1 LRKDH
6 VDGGLFVNGSLFGYF
21 YLVPALGIVVWY
33 MRRFFRLERESLE
46 ALKAATEAAM
56 LEPPTLHPEIDLSTC
71 IGCKSCVAACP
82 EQDAHTV
89 LGMIGRKAR
98 LVGPSNCIG
107 HGACKTVCPVNA
119 ITLVFGTA
127 TRGIDIP
134 VVKPNFETDVPGIFI
149 AGELGGMGLIRNAIE
164 QGRQAMHSISELL
177 QAGHN
182 NDFDLVVV
190 GAGPAGFAAT
200 LAAKLGNLKSVTVE
214 QESLGGTVAH
224 YPRGKLVMTQP
235 AELPIVGK
243 VKLGEILK
251 EDLMEYWHGIER
263 ETGVEISYEERVK
276 SIVPAPGG
284 SGFVI
289 ETNRNEYNTRAIL
302 LAIGRRGTPRQLG
315 VPGEDL
321 PKVVY
326 RLIDPE
332 QYKGQHV
339 LVVGGG
345 DSALEAATSIA
356 EEQNTV
362 VTLSYRS
369 AAFSRAKQKN
379 RDKVEAMQNSG
390 TVRVLLKS
398 NVKQIDA
405 NSVSI
410 ALEDSVEEIQNDS
423 VIISAGGILP
433 TAFLRE
439 TGIHVETKYG
449 TE

>member
-1 LRKDH
+1 
-6 VDGGLFVNGSLFGYF
+6 
-21 YLVPALGIVVWY
+21 
-33 MRRFFRLERESLE
+33 
-46 ALKAATEAAM
+46 
-56 LEPPTLHPEIDLSTC
+56 
-71 IGCKSCVAACP
+71 
-82 EQDAHTV
+82 
-89 LGMIGRKAR
+89 
-98 LVGPSNCIG
+98 
-107 HGACKTVCPVNA
+107 
-119 ITLVFGTA
+119 
-127 TRGIDIP
+127 
-134 VVKPNFETDVPGIFI
+134 
-149 AGELGGMGLIRNAIE
+149 
-164 QGRQAMHSISELL
+164 MHSISELL

-200 LAAKLGNLKSVTVE
+200 LAAKLGDLKSVTVE

-243 VKLGEILK
+243 VKLGEIRK

-263 ETGVEISYEERVK
+263 ETGVEISYEERVN
-276 SIVPAPGG
+276 SIVPVPGG

-289 ETNRNEYNTRAIL
+289 ETNRNQYNTRAIL
-302 LAIGRRGTPRQLG
+302 LTIGRRGTPRQLG
-315 VPGEDL
+315 VPGEEM

-356 EEQNTV
+356 EEQDTV

-405 NSVSI
+405 ESVSI
-410 ALEDSVEEIQNDS
+410 ALENSVEEIQNDS

-433 TAFLRE
+433 TAFLQK
-439 TGIHVETKYG
+439 TGIHVETKWG
-449 TE
+449 SE